1 MPNINL
7 ATEEIVGLFADRLKN
22 YWDADKTAVELY
34 SQYWEN
40 MAEQGCFDSDHHEFT
55 IAEIVDNDW
64 INNLTIIYKGDD
76 YWDACVT
83 AHDNG
88 VSEVCDNDPD
98 DHESADNIVYILEA
112 STFDADGDLVFL
124 VADY

>member
-7 ATEEIVGLFADRLKN
+7 ATDEIVGLFADRLEKR
-22 YWDADKTAVELY
+22 WDADKTTVELF

-40 MAEQGCFDSDHHEFT
+40 MAEQGCFSCGHEFT
-55 IAEIVDNDW
+55 VSEIVDNDY
-64 INNLTIIYKGDD
+64 INNCTIVYKGED
-76 YWDACVT
+76 YWDACVA

-88 VSEVCDNDPD
+88 VYEVCDNDPD
-98 DHESADNIVYILEA
+98 DHESADNIVYMILA
-112 STFDADGDLVFL
+112 STFDDDGDLVFL